1 MKNLNL
7 ENKTIGMKKI
17 DLRFFLIGLFPIAMI
32 LKYICSLNP
41 QLTEEIYSIKF
52 NKVTR
57 EILSK
62 ITNIIPFSL
71 YEVFILV
78 IVLGTTVYIVYTVIN
93 MIRKRKYR
101 FKLLL
106 SFILNVATVFSVLY
120 FLFIVL
126 WGLNYNRISFG
137 ETIGIEKREYT
148 QSELVKLHEHT
159 VYELNRLRKEVE
171 VDENNVMTAS
181 GGYKDIFKRAE
192 LGYKLASQNYPTLG
206 GDYGSP
212 KHFITEFIGHMV
224 GGIYWPYTGQPAI
237 NTNMPYTWMPFTSMH
252 EMAHQRGYAQEDE
265 ANFIAYILCIKHPD
279 ADFQYSGNMLALR
292 FTSRVL
298 KKENPDLLNKLN
310 EKLSDDVKRDLQY
323 KTDYWNKHES
333 LLSKIGDWV
342 NDLHLKSNGVKDGT
356 KSYNRALYWII
367 AYNNFDK

>member
-1 MKNLNL
+1 MKNLKL
-7 ENKTIGMKKI
+7 ENKTIGVKKV
-17 DLRFFLIGLFPIAMI
+17 DFRFFLIGLFPIALI
-32 LKYICSLNP
+32 LKYISALDP
-41 QLTEEIYSIKF
+41 QLTEEIYSIKI
-52 NKVTR
+52 NKATI

-78 IVLGTTVYIVYTVIN
+78 IVLGATGYIVYTVIN
-93 MIRKRKYR
+93 MMKKRKYR

-106 SFILNVATVFSVLY
+106 RFILNAGAVFSVLY

-137 ETIGIEKREYT
+137 EAIGIEKREYT

-171 VDENNVMTAS
+171 VDEKNVMTVS

-192 LGYKLASQNYPTLG
+192 LGYKLASQNYPTLD

-212 KHFITEFIGHMV
+212 KYFISDFVRYIQL
-224 GGIYWPYTGQPAI
+224 GGIYWPYTGQPAVD
-237 NTNMPYTWMPFTSMH
+237 TKMPYTVMPFVTIH

-265 ANFIAYILCIKHPD
+265 ANFIAYVLCTKHPD
-279 ADFQYSGNMLALR
+279 LDFQYSSNIFAIRFTTSALR
-292 FTSRVL
+292 
-298 KKENPDLLNKLN
+298 KENPELLKKLN
-310 EKLSDDVKRDLQY
+310 EKLSDDVKRDLKNY
-323 KTDYWNKHES
+323 TDYWNKYDVGLE
-333 LLSKIGDWV
+333 KINDWV

-356 KSYNRALYWII
+356 KSYSRVLDWII
-367 AYNNFDK
+367 SYNNY

>member
-7 ENKTIGMKKI
+7 ENKTINVKKI
-17 DLRFFLIGLFPIAMI
+17 DFRFFLIGLMPIAMI
-32 LKYICSLNP
+32 LKYISGLNP
-41 QLTEEIYSIKF
+41 QLTEEIYSIKI
-52 NKVTR
+52 NKVSR

-93 MIRKRKYR
+93 MIKKHKYR

-106 SFILNVATVFSVLY
+106 RFILNVGAVFSVLY

-126 WGLNYNRISFG
+126 WGLNYNRMSFG
-137 ETIGIEKREYT
+137 EAIGMEKKEYT
-148 QSELVKLHEHT
+148 QRELVKLHEYT

-171 VDENNVMTAS
+171 VDEKNIMTVS

-192 LGYKLASQNYPTLG
+192 LGYKLVSQNYPTLDG
-206 GDYGSP
+206 NYGSP
-212 KHFITEFIGHMV
+212 KRFISELASHMV
-224 GGIYWPYTGQPAI
+224 GGIYLPYTGQSAV
-237 NTNMPYTWMPFTSMH
+237 NTNMPHTGMPFTTIH

-265 ANFIAYILCIKHPD
+265 ANFIAYILCINHPD
-279 ADFQYSGNMLALR
+279 ADFKYSANILTLR
-292 FTSRVL
+292 FTSGVLREENPELL
-298 KKENPDLLNKLN
+298 KKFN
-310 EKLSDDVKRDLQY
+310 EKLSDDVKRDLQNY
-323 KTDYWNKHES
+323 IDYYNKYDS
-333 LLSKIGDWV
+333 GLSKISEWV

-356 KSYNRALYWII
+356 KSYSRVLDWII
-367 AYNNFDK
+367 AYNNSEK